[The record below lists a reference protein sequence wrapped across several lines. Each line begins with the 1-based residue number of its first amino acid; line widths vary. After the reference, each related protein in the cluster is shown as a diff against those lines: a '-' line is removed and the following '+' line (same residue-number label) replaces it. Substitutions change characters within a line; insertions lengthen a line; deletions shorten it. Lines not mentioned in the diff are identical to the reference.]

1 MALDNRYYTVNQQ
14 LRTFIQLEDVF
25 FEEESKYFTMD
36 NDAKMLYGLLQKRNN
51 LSIMNGW
58 YDNQGRIFFFF
69 KQEELRKKLRCGT
82 EKMSKLMKQLESFG
96 LLERKK
102 QGLNKP
108 DILYLLA
115 PEIDVLGPENRLIYG
130 GKVLQAQEHPGVSKI
145 ESQDF
150 GKSKPKEKE
159 LKEKENNIKTNNNNG
174 TAKNNLI
181 VEIYEEVTN
190 KKATTYTKNQ
200 LDIFVMIYGE
210 EKVIHAITRN
220 DGKSITINYV
230 KKLLESW
237 VNCNTIQEV
246 ENQIKS
252 FNDARTKAKKQQRQP
267 KVIRTELVPD
277 WLKEEQQPKTN
288 VFDLKPKALTDEDR
302 LKIER
307 MKQLQAQVLSK

>member
-14 LRTFIQLEDVF
+14 LRTFTQLEDVF

-36 NDAKMLYGLLQKRNN
+36 NNAKILYGLLQKRNN

-58 YDNQGRIFFFF
+58 YDNQGRIFFYF
-69 KQEELRKKLRCGT
+69 KREMVMAKLRVSKDT
-82 EKMSKLMKQLESFG
+82 ATKLMKQLESYG

-108 DILYLLA
+108 DILYLLS

-130 GKVLQAQEHPGVSKI
+130 EKVLQAQEHPGGLKNRPQ
-145 ESQDF
+145 ESE
-150 GKSKPKEKE
+150 KLAPKEKE
-159 LKEKENNIKTNNNNG
+159 IKQKEKNIKINNNNG
-174 TAKNNLI
+174 TAKNTHI
-181 VEIYEEVTN
+181 VEIYEEATN

-200 LDIFVMIYGE
+200 LNIFVMIYGE

-307 MKQLQAQVLSK
+307 MKQLQAQVLGK

>member
-1 MALDNRYYTVNQQ
+1 MSLDNRYYTVNQQ
-14 LRTFIQLEDVF
+14 LRTFTQLEDVF

-36 NDAKMLYGLLQKRNN
+36 NDAKILYGLLQKRNN

-82 EKMSKLMKQLESFG
+82 EKMSKLMKQLESYG

-108 DILYLLA
+108 DILYLLS

-130 GKVLQAQEHPGVSKI
+130 EKVLQAQEHPGVSKI

-159 LKEKENNIKTNNNNG
+159 IKQKEKNIKINNNNG
-174 TAKNNLI
+174 TAKNTHI
-181 VEIYEEVTN
+181 VEIYEEATN

-307 MKQLQAQVLSK
+307 MKQLQAQVLGK